1 VIKPGQLT
9 ETGSTTL
16 VRRLADAF
24 GLRDEA
30 IAVRQGDN
38 ETSYGDLWSHAGRW
52 AGLLGARG
60 VGNGDVVAVEDTR
73 TLETIALI
81 LALWRIGAA
90 PMPFGTDLPA
100 KRLGQM
106 LEVAQPVL
114 AVVAT
119 ETGRH
124 LVADIAQVDLFA
136 IELPSAETAPHADLS
151 GDELAYLLFTS
162 GSTGTPKAVAM
173 PLRGLDPLMAW
184 QASHGSRITCQY
196 APLYFDVAFQE
207 ILSTFLAGGELVLVD
222 ADTRQNFNQLA
233 ELVAAHGVER
243 LFLPTAALDP
253 FCQVATV
260 ATPDLHEV
268 IVAGEQLHVTP
279 AVRTFFTQNPQ
290 ARLSNHYGPCE
301 THVVTVHDLTG
312 PPAKWPATPP
322 IGRPLPHVRVRLAP
336 QDADAAADIGELII
350 EGPCVADGYHRS
362 PERTSERFGTTP
374 DGVRSYRTG
383 DLVRWSDGASEHGV
397 LEFCGRA
404 DRQVKVRGFRVEV
417 DEVEATL
424 KQHPAI
430 AGIAVLPHAVGGETA
445 LVAYVVDRSATAQA
459 SAEHPVVRRHVPAW
473 IEFAAE
479 KLPEYMIPS
488 IWVELPEL
496 PATPTGK
503 VDRLALPEP
512 PLQRPPLAVDHR
524 PPAGP
529 VELKVAQVW
538 DDILGFQGS
547 GADDPFF
554 EAGGS
559 SLMAT
564 RLMARVSHEL
574 GVTAFVSRLFEAPT
588 IAGLA
593 QTLQAHHP
601 DEVRAWAGG
610 SHQPTPASSAAR
622 SSTRP
627 VQRPARTT
635 NHLAIVGMSARV
647 PGAAS
652 VTAFWQNLLDGVD
665 SLRILTPEE
674 LAAAGVPDVVSNR
687 PDYVPVSG
695 WIDHADAFDHGYFGY
710 TPFEAERI
718 DPQQR
723 LLLELAV
730 AAFDDAAIA
739 TAPGGL
745 RAGIYAGVA
754 ANSYLTRN
762 VLPHDQA
769 HELGL
774 DYTLLGNDKDYAATR
789 IAYKLGFTGPALTVQ
804 TACSSSGVALHLAC
818 QALLND
824 DCDVALA
831 GGAALPWQYQ
841 FGHEHVPG
849 GALSADGRI
858 RSFDA
863 AAGGMVLTAGGAC
876 LVLRRLDE
884 AIADGH
890 TIHAVIRGTA
900 LSNDGAAKASF
911 TAPGVPGQRSVIR
924 AALDR
929 AGVNARDIGTLE
941 AHGTGTPVG
950 DPIEVSAISQ
960 AWREDTPDVGYCA
973 IGSVKS
979 NIGHLDAGAAAI
991 GAVKLALM
999 VRHGERPASLHCDT
1013 PNPECQFEDTPFV
1026 VNRERTAWASAEP
1039 RLGALSSFGFGG
1051 TNFHAIF
1058 EEGPTPASTPA
1069 RRPWQLLRL
1078 SAKNAAALST
1088 QQAELADAL
1097 TAETS
1102 NPLLLADV
1110 AHTLDVGR
1118 NRHGHR
1124 AAVVAGTVGQA
1135 AERLRTGQH
1144 VVTGSSPIANPH
1156 LVFTFPGQGAQHP
1169 GMGRRLYETEP
1180 VFRSAI
1186 NQCADILLTEIGT
1199 DLRELL
1205 YPDGDTGA
1213 AAEALRNTHL
1223 AQPAIFSVSYA
1234 TAKLWISWGLAPDAM
1249 IGHSVGELV
1258 AATLSGVVSLDHA
1271 LLIIAERGRLMQT
1284 MPSGGMLAVRIS
1296 EDDVLPYLGDDVSVA
1311 GVNSPQV
1318 TILSGPHHALDS
1330 VRAHLEA
1337 DGFGTTP
1344 LHTSHAF
1351 HSAMMDPVLTQFAQ
1365 TVSRYPLN
1373 APTIPFYSSV
1383 TGLPITP
1390 EQAQDP
1396 EYWAQQLRCAVRFG
1410 PAIQHLV
1417 RTPGAVL
1424 LECGPGQNL
1433 TTSARQTLGDPAIDA
1448 QGGTAIASL
1457 PHAAVTDAD
1466 DAEHLGTAVAR
1477 LFVAGIE
1484 LDTRRFTA
1492 GETRTRV
1499 SLPGHP
1505 FVRTRHWLEPGD
1517 AAIPL
1522 ATSAARG
1529 PVAAANPA
1537 GQPDADLPAEP
1548 GSTLDAVRELF
1559 LDVAGVQLEPGDE
1572 HSTFLELGFDSLL
1585 LTQITSHLNARMGT
1599 SLRFRQLLEDFPTAD
1614 TLAAHLDTL
1623 GATTVAAASPATQRA
1638 DDASGQNDE
1647 PVAMTL
1653 RQGAKIKTT
1662 GGEELTE
1669 RQREALN
1676 ALIARYIARTGSSRA
1691 YADEHRKYL
1700 ADPRAVT
1707 GFRPLWKDLVYP
1719 LVSAGSHGPRFTDI
1733 DGNEYVDLTNGYGST
1748 FFGHRPDFVV
1758 DAVHRQIDNDI
1769 IIGPQSPIVGE
1780 SARLFTEM
1788 TGHDRVTFCNTGSEA
1803 VLAAIRLARTV
1814 TGRNLIVQHE
1824 GDYHGINDE
1833 VLVRGTPSGRT
1844 IPAAPGVPPE
1854 SVANTLMLEYGTEKS
1869 LEILRARAHELAAIV
1884 IEPVQSGNPSLQPA
1898 DYVREVRRICDESGT
1913 ALIMDEV
1920 ICGFRVHWAGALGLW
1935 GVRADLACYGKIFG
1949 GGMPVGALAGSAR
1962 FMDALDGGAW
1972 QYGDDSMPEVGVTYF
1987 AGTFVRHPLTMAVVL
2002 ATLQHM
2008 QANPGLQEEVSR
2020 AAENLV
2026 DRLHALFKATGLP
2039 MHIGRFGS
2047 LMKPKWDQPLAFGE
2061 LLYYFLREAGIN
2073 AWDGRPN
2080 YLTTA
2085 HGEVEFDA
2093 IVDGFA
2099 YAIDQMKSG
2108 GFLDDVVPSAELF
2121 GIPAHSDEPIT
2132 VPSTEAQRE
2141 VWLAARF
2148 VGNNSVAYNEGL
2160 GLNLNGPLDEE
2171 ALHSALQ
2178 TLLDRHESLRAHF
2191 SRDGRSMIIQPTLE
2205 LVLAVHDVSH
2215 LDETE
2220 RAKALQQCSDEE
2232 MTETFD
2238 LRRGPLVRFR
2248 LVKLD
2253 AEQHQLLFVAHHAI
2267 CDGWSGAVVLSEL
2280 AALYSGHVEGTTVEL
2295 APAPRYADYSVIE
2308 RHFLQS
2314 ANGQAHQD
2322 YWLDQLR
2329 EVPPPP
2335 QLPPDRCGAD
2345 DDLSAARIDLALDGD
2360 LLGRLRAVG
2369 SAQGA
2374 SLVATMLTG
2383 FAGLLQQRTGQDD
2396 LVIGLAAAGQSFHDQ
2411 GQLVG
2416 HCVNL
2421 LPLRLRIGGADVFTD
2436 ALQAT
2441 RGALLD
2447 AFDHQ
2452 GVSVGTL
2459 LENLNVP
2466 RSGDRP
2472 PLVSVVFNIDV
2483 RDDDIA
2489 HTGLQVS
2496 YETLVRQAETFELF
2510 INVVDN
2516 GSSMVLEASY
2526 RTALYSEELIREF
2539 LGGFVDLLRRV
2550 CADPSS
2556 SVAQLVAA
2564 P

>member
-1 VIKPGQLT
+1 MTALVHQL
-9 ETGSTTL
+9 
-16 VRRLADAF
+16 AAAF
-24 GLRDEA
+24 GLHDED
-30 IAVRQGDN
+30 IAVRLGDN
-38 ETSYGDLWSHAGRW
+38 GTSYRDLWRRSGQW
-52 AGLLGARG
+52 AGLLATRG
-60 VGNGDVVAVEDTR
+60 IGKGDVVAVEDTR
-73 TLETIALI
+73 TLETIALV
-81 LALWRIGAA
+81 LALWRVGAA
-90 PMPFGTDLPA
+90 PMPFGIDLPA
-100 KRLGQM
+100 KRLDQM

-124 LVADIAQVDLFA
+124 LVADVAQVDLAA
-136 IELPSAETAPHADLS
+136 IELPSAETAPDADLS

-173 PLRGLDPLMAW
+173 PLRGLEGLMAW
-184 QASHGSRITCQY
+184 QASQGRRITCQY

-222 ADTRQNFNQLA
+222 SDTRQNFSQLA
-233 ELVAAHGVER
+233 ELVAAHSVER

-260 ATPDLHEV
+260 ATPDLLEV

-279 AVRTFFTQNPQ
+279 AVRAFFTQNPR

-301 THVVTVHDLTG
+301 THVVTVHDLAG
-312 PPAKWPATPP
+312 PAAAWPATPP
-322 IGRPLPHVRVRLAP
+322 IGQPLPHVHIRLAP
-336 QDADAAADIGELII
+336 QDADAGDDIGELII
-350 EGPCVADGYHRS
+350 EGPCVADGYYRS

-374 DGVRSYRTG
+374 DGARSYRTG
-383 DLVRWSDGASEHGV
+383 DLVRWSDGASEHDV

-430 AGIAVLPHAVGGETA
+430 AAIAVLPHAVGGEIA
-445 LVAYVVDRSATAQA
+445 LVAYVVDRSASAQA
-459 SAEHPVVRRHVPAW
+459 STEHPVVRRHVPAW
-473 IEFAAE
+473 VEFAAD
-479 KLPEYMIPS
+479 KLPEYMVPS
-488 IWVELPEL
+488 IWVELTEL

-503 VDRLALPEP
+503 VDRLALPQP
-512 PLQRPPLAVDHR
+512 PLQRPPLAVSYR
-524 PPAGP
+524 PPTGS
-529 VELKVAQVW
+529 VELKVAQLW
-538 DDILGFQGS
+538 DSILGFQGS

-574 GVTAFVSRLFEAPT
+574 GSAVFVSRLFEAPT

-601 DEVRAWAGG
+601 DEVRTWAGD
-610 SHQPTPASSAAR
+610 SRQPTQAPTAAR
-622 SSTRP
+622 LSPRP
-627 VQRPARTT
+627 VRTSD
-635 NHLAIVGMSARV
+635 HIAIVGMSARV
-647 PGAAS
+647 PGATN
-652 VTAFWQNLLDGVD
+652 VPAFWQNLLDGVD
-665 SLRILTPEE
+665 SLRILTPDE
-674 LAAAGVPDVVSNR
+674 LAAAGITDAVSSR

-695 WIDHADAFDHGYFGY
+695 WIDHADAFDHSYFGY

-739 TAPGGL
+739 TAPAGL

-769 HELGL
+769 HEFGL
-774 DYTLLGNDKDYAATR
+774 DYTLLGNDKDYVATR

-818 QALLND
+818 QALLSD

-858 RSFDA
+858 RPFDTSA
-863 AAGGMVLTAGGAC
+863 SGMVLTAGGAC

-911 TAPGVPGQRSVIR
+911 TAPGVPGQRAVIR

-950 DPIEVSAISQ
+950 DPIEVSAITQ
-960 AWREDTPDVGYCA
+960 AWREDTSDVGYCA

-979 NIGHLDAGAAAI
+979 NIGHLDAGAAAV

-999 VRHGERPASLHCDT
+999 VRHGERPASLNCDT
-1013 PNPECQFEDTPFV
+1013 PNPECQFENTPFV
-1026 VNRERTAWASAEP
+1026 VNRERTAWAGTEP

-1058 EEGPTPASTPA
+1058 EQGPTPASAPA

-1078 SAKNAAALST
+1078 SAKSEAALAT
-1088 QQAELADAL
+1088 QRSELAEAL
-1097 TAETS
+1097 TAETTGTLS
-1102 NPLLLADV
+1102 LADV
-1110 AHTLDVGR
+1110 AYTLDIGR
-1118 NRHGHR
+1118 NRHNHR
-1124 AAVVAGTVGQA
+1124 AAVVASTLDQA
-1135 AERLRTGQH
+1135 AERLLAAQH
-1144 VVTGSSPIANPH
+1144 IVTGSSPIPNPH

-1180 VFRSAI
+1180 VFRSAV
-1186 NQCADILLTEIGT
+1186 NQCADILLTEIGV
-1199 DLRELL
+1199 DLRDLL
-1205 YPDGDTGA
+1205 YPDDPTNSDA
-1213 AAEALRNTHL
+1213 AAEALRDTHL
-1223 AQPAIFSVSYA
+1223 AQPAIFSISYA
-1234 TAKLWISWGLAPDAM
+1234 TAKLWMSWGLTPETM

-1258 AATLSGVVSLDHA
+1258 AATLSGVFSLDHA

-1284 MPSGGMLAVRIS
+1284 MPAGGMLAVRIS
-1296 EDDVLPYLGDDVSVA
+1296 ENDVLPYLGDEVSVA

-1318 TILSGPHHALDS
+1318 TILSGPHHALDV
-1330 VRAHLEA
+1330 VRGHLEA

-1383 TGLPITP
+1383 TGLPITS

-1396 EYWAQQLRCAVRFG
+1396 KYWAEQLRRAVRFG
-1410 PAIQHLV
+1410 PAVQHLV
-1417 RTPGAVL
+1417 QTSGAVL

-1448 QGGTAIASL
+1448 RGATAIASL
-1457 PHAAVTDAD
+1457 PHAAITDID

-1484 LDTRRFTA
+1484 LDARRFTA
-1492 GETRTRV
+1492 GEARIRV

-1505 FVRTRHWLEPGD
+1505 FIRTRHWLEPGD
-1517 AAIPL
+1517 ATIPL
-1522 ATSAARG
+1522 ATSAGRG
-1529 PVAAANPA
+1529 PHAAANA
-1537 GQPDADLPAEP
+1537 VEPDADLPSEP

-1572 HSTFLELGFDSLL
+1572 HGTFLELGFDSLL

-1614 TLAAHLDTL
+1614 TLAGYLDEL
-1623 GATTVAAASPATQRA
+1623 GATAVASASPATQSA
-1638 DDASGQNDE
+1638 DGASVQSDE
-1647 PVAMTL
+1647 PVVMTL

-1662 GGEELTE
+1662 GGEELTG
-1669 RQREALN
+1669 RQRKALD
-1676 ALIARYIARTGSSRA
+1676 ALVARYIARTGSSRA

-1700 ADPRAVT
+1700 ADPRAVS

-1719 LVSAGSHGPRFTDI
+1719 LVSAKSRGPRFTDI

-1788 TGHDRVTFCNTGSEA
+1788 TGHERVTFCNTGSEA

-1844 IPAAPGVPPE
+1844 IPATPGVPPE
-1854 SVANTLMLEYGTEKS
+1854 SVANTLMLEYGSEKS

-2008 QANPGLQEEVSR
+2008 QANPGLQEQVSR
-2020 AAENLV
+2020 AAESLV

-2039 MHIGRFGS
+2039 MHISRFGS
-2047 LMKPKWDQPLAFGE
+2047 LMKPKWDQSLAYGE
-2061 LLYYFLREAGIN
+2061 LFYYFLREAGIN

-2085 HGEVEFDA
+2085 HGDDEFDA

-2160 GLNLNGPLDEE
+2160 SLNLDGELDEE
-2171 ALHSALQ
+2171 ALRNALQ

-2191 SRDGRSMIIQPTLE
+2191 SRDGRSMIIQPTLD
-2205 LVLAVHDVSH
+2205 LVLPLHDVSH
-2215 LDETE
+2215 LDQTE
-2220 RAKALQQCSDEE
+2220 RAKALQQCGDEE
-2232 MTETFD
+2232 MAATFD

-2248 LVKLD
+2248 LVRLSPTR
-2253 AEQHQLLFVAHHAI
+2253 HRLLFIAHHAI
-2267 CDGWSGAVVLSEL
+2267 CDGWSGAVILTEL
-2280 AALYSGHVEGTTVEL
+2280 GALYSAQVEGREL
-2295 APAPRYADYSVIE
+2295 TLPDAPRYADYSVIE
-2308 RHFLQS
+2308 RHFLES
-2314 ANGQAHQD
+2314 ANGQAHQE
-2322 YWLDQLR
+2322 YWLNQLR
-2329 EVPPPP
+2329 DVPSPP
-2335 QLPPDRCGAD
+2335 QLPPDRLAEAG
-2345 DDLSAARIDLALDGD
+2345 DLSAARVDVPLDAE
-2360 LLGRLRAVG
+2360 LVATLRAVG
-2369 SAQGA
+2369 SAHGA

-2383 FAGLLQQRTGQDD
+2383 FAGVFTHYSGQHDM
-2396 LVIGLAAAGQSFHDQ
+2396 VIGLAAAGQSFHDQ
-2411 GQLVG
+2411 GKLVG
-2416 HCVNL
+2416 HCVNM
-2421 LPLRLRIGGADVFTD
+2421 LPLRLRLDGAGNFAQ
-2436 ALQAT
+2436 ALGIT

-2447 AFDHQ
+2447 AYDHQ
-2452 GVSVGTL
+2452 GISFGAL
-2459 LENLNVP
+2459 LPELQLTREN
-2466 RSGDRP
+2466 DRP

-2483 RDDDIA
+2483 RDDDIQ
-2489 HTGLQVS
+2489 HTGLTVG

-2516 GSSMVLEASY
+2516 GSAMVLEASY
-2526 RTALYSEELIREF
+2526 RSALYSAELIRNLLAQFE
-2539 LGGFVDLLRRV
+2539 DLLRNV
-2550 CADPSS
+2550 CSNPAGA
-2556 SVAQLVAA
+2556 VGQL
-2564 P
+2564 

>member
-1 VIKPGQLT
+1 MHQ
-9 ETGSTTL
+9 
-16 VRRLADAF
+16 LADAF
-24 GLRDEA
+24 GLHGEST
-30 IAVRQGDN
+30 AVRQGT
-38 ETSYGDLWSHAGRW
+38 ERTSYGDLWRRSGHW
-52 AGLLGARG
+52 AAMLGTRRIG
-60 VGNGDVVAVEDTR
+60 KSDVVAVEDTR
-73 TLETIALI
+73 TCDTIALI
-81 LALWRIGAA
+81 LALWRIGAT

-106 LEVAQPVL
+106 LDIAQPAL

-124 LVADIAQVDLFA
+124 LVTGVAQIDLTEIDSGPPDFT
-136 IELPSAETAPHADLS
+136 PDADLA
-151 GDELAYLLFTS
+151 GGELAYLLFTS

-173 PLRGLDPLMAW
+173 PLRGLGPLMTW
-184 QASHGSRITCQY
+184 QASQGPRITCQY

-207 ILSTFLAGGELVLVD
+207 ILSTLLAGGELVLVD
-222 ADTRQNFNQLA
+222 ADTRQNFSRLA
-233 ELVAAHGVER
+233 ELVAADGVER

-260 ATPDLHEV
+260 ATPDLQDV

-279 AVRTFFTQNPQ
+279 AVRTFFTRNPQ

-301 THVVTVHDLTG
+301 THVVTVHDLTW
-312 PPAKWPATPP
+312 PPAEWPATPP
-322 IGRPLPHVRVRLAP
+322 IGAPLPGVHIRLAP
-336 QDADAAADIGELII
+336 HEAATADDIGELII
-350 EGPCVADGYHRS
+350 EGPCVADGYYRS
-362 PERTSERFGTTP
+362 PERTAERFGTTP

-383 DLVRWSDGASEHGV
+383 DLVRWNDGV

-404 DRQVKVRGFRVEV
+404 DRQVKVRGFRVEI

-430 AGIAVLPHAVGGETA
+430 AGIAVAPHPVGSETV
-445 LVAYVVDRSATAQA
+445 LVAYVVDRSASAQA
-459 SAEHPVVRRHVPAW
+459 GPAHPVVRRHVPEW
-473 IEFAAE
+473 IAFAAD
-479 KLPEYMIPS
+479 KLPEYMVPS
-488 IWVELPEL
+488 IWVELTEL
-496 PATPTGK
+496 PSTPTGK
-503 VDRLALPEP
+503 VDRLALPQP
-512 PLQRPPLAVDHR
+512 PLQRPPLAVGFR
-524 PPAGP
+524 PPTGP
-529 VELKVAQVW
+529 IELKVAQAW
-538 DDILGFQGS
+538 DDILGFPGS

-564 RLMARVSHEL
+564 RLMARLSHAL
-574 GVTAFVSRLFEAPT
+574 GVNIFVSRLFEAPT

-593 QTLQAHHP
+593 RTLQAHHP
-601 DEVRAWAGG
+601 DEVRAWAGD
-610 SHQPTPASSAAR
+610 SRQPATASAAARPAAR
-622 SSTRP
+622 SP
-627 VQRPARTT
+627 RTT
-635 NHLAIVGMSARV
+635 DHIAIVGMSARV
-647 PGAAS
+647 PGAAT
-652 VTAFWQNLLDGVD
+652 VAAFWQNLLDGVD
-665 SLRILTPEE
+665 SLRILTPDE
-674 LAAAGVPDVVSNR
+674 LAAAGVPEAVSHG
-687 PDYVPVSG
+687 PDYVPISG
-695 WIDHADAFDHGYFGY
+695 WIDHADAFDHTYFGY

-769 HELGL
+769 HEFGL
-774 DYTLLGNDKDYAATR
+774 DYTLLGNDKDYVATR

-818 QALLND
+818 QALLHD

-841 FGHEHVPG
+841 HGHQHVPG

-858 RSFDA
+858 RPFDA
-863 AAGGMVLTAGGAC
+863 AASGMVLTAGGAC

-929 AGVNARDIGTLE
+929 AGVNARDIGTVE

-950 DPIEVSAISQ
+950 DPIEVSAITA

-999 VRHGERPASLHCDT
+999 IRHGERPASLHCDT

-1026 VNRERTAWASAEP
+1026 VNHERTAWESSGP

-1051 TNFHAIF
+1051 TNFHAVF
-1058 EEGPTPASTPA
+1058 EEGPTVASTPA

-1078 SAKNAAALST
+1078 SAKSAAALATVQS
-1088 QQAELADAL
+1088 ELADAL
-1097 TAETS
+1097 TAGTLS
-1102 NPLLLADV
+1102 LADV

-1118 NRHGHR
+1118 NRHPHR
-1124 AAVVAGTVGQA
+1124 AAVVASTPEQA
-1135 AERLRTGQH
+1135 ADRLRTPAH
-1144 VVTGSSPIANPH
+1144 VITGGSPLPDPR

-1180 VFRSAI
+1180 VFRSAV
-1186 NQCADILLTEIGT
+1186 NQCADILLDDIGV
-1199 DLRELL
+1199 DLRDLL
-1205 YPDGDTGA
+1205 YPAGDSATDDT
-1213 AAEALRNTHL
+1213 AAEALRDTHL
-1223 AQPAIFSVSYA
+1223 AQPAIFSISYA
-1234 TAKLWISWGLAPDAM
+1234 TAKLWMSWGLTPETM
-1249 IGHSVGELV
+1249 LGHSVGELV
-1258 AATLSGVVSLDHA
+1258 AATLSGVFSLDHA
-1271 LLIIAERGRLMQT
+1271 LQIIAERGRLMQS
-1284 MPSGGMLAVRIS
+1284 MPAGGMLAVRIS
-1296 EDDVLPYLGDDVSVA
+1296 EDQVLPYLGDDVSVA

-1318 TILSGPHHALDS
+1318 TILSGPHPALVS
-1330 VRAHLEA
+1330 VREHLEA

-1365 TVSRYPLN
+1365 AVGRYPLN
-1373 APTIPFYSSV
+1373 APTIPFYSSL

-1396 EYWAQQLRCAVRFG
+1396 QYWAQQLRGAVRFG
-1410 PAIQHLV
+1410 PAVGHLV
-1417 RTPGAVL
+1417 HTPGVVL

-1433 TTSARQTLGDPAIDA
+1433 TTSARQTLADPTVDA
-1448 QGGTAIASL
+1448 RGAVTIASL

-1466 DAEHLGTAVAR
+1466 DAEHLGTAIAR
-1477 LFVAGIE
+1477 LFVAGVE

-1492 GETRTRV
+1492 GESRARV

-1505 FVRTRHWLEPGD
+1505 FARIRHWLEPGD
-1517 AAIPL
+1517 ATIPA
-1522 ATSAARG
+1522 ATSTARR
-1529 PVAAANPA
+1529 PEAAAA
-1537 GQPDADLPAEP
+1537 PDADVAAEP
-1548 GSTLDAVRELF
+1548 ASTLDAVRELF

-1572 HSTFLELGFDSLL
+1572 HNTFLELGFDSLL
-1585 LTQITSHLNARMGT
+1585 LTQITTHLNTRMGT
-1599 SLRFRQLLEDFPTAD
+1599 SLKFRQLLEQFPTAH
-1614 TLAAHLDTL
+1614 TLAAHLDEL
-1623 GATTVAAASPATQRA
+1623 GA
-1638 DDASGQNDE
+1638 DDASVQTDA
-1647 PVAMTL
+1647 PAAMTL

-1662 GGEELTE
+1662 GGEELTAQ
-1669 RQREALN
+1669 QREALD
-1676 ALIARYIARTGSSRA
+1676 ALIARYTERTASSRT
-1691 YADEHRKYL
+1691 YADEHRTYL
-1700 ADPRAVT
+1700 ADPRAVS

-1719 LVSAGSHGPRFTDI
+1719 LVSANSRGPRFTDV
-1733 DGNEYVDLTNGYGST
+1733 DGNSYVDLTNGYGSS

-1758 DAVHRQIDNDI
+1758 DAVHRQIDTDI

-1844 IPAAPGVPPE
+1844 VPATPGVPAE
-1854 SVANTLMLEYGTEKS
+1854 SVANVLMLEYGSAKS
-1869 LEILRARAHELAAIV
+1869 LEVLRERANELAAIV
-1884 IEPVQSGNPSLQPA
+1884 IEPVQSGNPALQPA

-1920 ICGFRVHWAGALGLW
+1920 ICGFRVHWAGAMGLW
-1935 GVRADLACYGKIFG
+1935 GVQPDLACYGKIFG

-2026 DRLHALFKATGLP
+2026 DRLHTLFRATGMP
-2039 MHIGRFGS
+2039 MRIARFGS
-2047 LMKPKWDQPLAFGE
+2047 LMKPKWMQSLAFGE
-2061 LLYYFLREAGIN
+2061 LFYYFLREAGIN

-2085 HGEVEFDA
+2085 HGEAELDA

-2132 VPSTEAQRE
+2132 VPSTESQRE

-2160 GLNLNGPLDEE
+2160 GLTLDGELDQQ
-2171 ALHSALQ
+2171 ALRRALQ
-2178 TLLDRHESLRAHF
+2178 ILLDRHESLRAHF
-2191 SRDGRSMIIQPTLE
+2191 SRDGRSLIIEPELTLD
-2205 LVLAVHDVSH
+2205 LPVFDVAH
-2215 LDETE
+2215 LDESGRT
-2220 RAKALQQCSDEE
+2220 KALEQCCDEE
-2232 MTETFD
+2232 MAATFD

-2248 LVKLD
+2248 LVRL
-2253 AEQHQLLFVAHHAI
+2253 APTEHRLLFTAHHAV
-2267 CDGWSGAVVLSEL
+2267 CDGWSGAVVLTEL
-2280 AALYSGHVEGTTVEL
+2280 AALYSADVERREITLPV
-2295 APAPRYADYSVIE
+2295 APRYVDYSLIE

-2314 ANGQAHQD
+2314 AEGQAHQR

-2329 EVPPPP
+2329 EAPAPP
-2335 QLPPDRCGAD
+2335 QLPPDRVAETG
-2345 DDLSAARIDLALDGD
+2345 DLRAARVDVPLDVE
-2360 LLGRLRAVG
+2360 LVGRLRSVG
-2369 SAQGA
+2369 SAHGA
-2374 SLVATMLTG
+2374 SLVATMLTA
-2383 FAGLLQQRTGQDD
+2383 FAGLFYRHTGQDD
-2396 LVIGLAAAGQSFHDQ
+2396 MVIGLAAAGQSFHDQ
-2411 GQLVG
+2411 GKLVG

-2421 LPLRLRIGGADVFTD
+2421 LPLRLRQHGTESFAA
-2436 ALQAT
+2436 ALGTT
-2441 RGALLD
+2441 RGAILD
-2447 AFDHQ
+2447 AYDHQ
-2452 GVSVGTL
+2452 GVSLGTL
-2459 LENLNVP
+2459 LPELQPV
-2466 RSGDRP
+2466 RDGDRP
-2472 PLVSVVFNIDV
+2472 QLVSVVFNLDV
-2483 RDDDIA
+2483 RDDDIH
-2489 HTGLQVS
+2489 HTGLTVG

-2510 INVVDN
+2510 INIVDK
-2516 GSSMVLEASY
+2516 GTDLVLEASY
-2526 RTALYSEELIREF
+2526 RTGLYSEDQVRGYLASYES
-2539 LGGFVDLLRRV
+2539 LLRSA
-2550 CADPSS
+2550 CEAPQSS
-2556 SVAQLVAA
+2556 LDQLTI
-2564 P
+2564 

>member
-1 VIKPGQLT
+1 MTI
-9 ETGSTTL
+9 L
-16 VRRLADAF
+16 VHQLADAF
-24 GLRDEA
+24 ESHGGA
-30 IAVRQGDN
+30 IAVRQGDVG
-38 ETSYGDLWSHAGRW
+38 TSYRDLWHRSGQW
-52 AGLLGARG
+52 AGLLSGRG
-60 VGNGDVVAVEDTR
+60 IGTGDVVAVEDTR
-73 TLETIALI
+73 TREIIALV
-81 LALWRIGAA
+81 LALWRIGAT

-100 KRLGQM
+100 QRLSQM
-106 LEVAQPVL
+106 REVAQPAL

-119 ETGRH
+119 ETGRQ
-124 LVADIAQVDLFA
+124 LVAGIAQLDLAA
-136 IELPSAETAPHADLS
+136 IESAPTDTAPDTELS
-151 GDELAYLLFTS
+151 ADELAYLLFTS

-173 PLRGLDPLMAW
+173 PLRGLAPLMTW
-184 QASHGSRITCQY
+184 QASQGARITCQY

-207 ILSTFLAGGELVLVD
+207 ILSTLLAGGELVLVD
-222 ADTRQNFNQLA
+222 ADTRQNFSRLA
-233 ELVAAHGVER
+233 ELVVARGVER
-243 LFLPTAALDP
+243 LFLPTAAVDP
-253 FCQVATV
+253 FCQVATL
-260 ATPDLHEV
+260 ATPDLREI

-279 AVRTFFTQNPQ
+279 AVRAFFTQNPQ
-290 ARLSNHYGPCE
+290 AVLGNHYGPCE

-312 PPAKWPATPP
+312 PAADWPDTPP
-322 IGRPLPHVRVRLAP
+322 IGVPLPGVTVRLEP
-336 QDADAAADIGELII
+336 RDGDDIGELII
-350 EGPCVADGYHRS
+350 EGPCVADGYHRA
-362 PERTSERFGTTP
+362 PERTAERFGTSA
-374 DGVRSYRTG
+374 DGVRTYRTG
-383 DLVRWSDGASEHGV
+383 DLVRWNDGV

-404 DRQVKVRGFRVEV
+404 DRQVKVRGFRVEI

-430 AGIAVLPHAVGGETA
+430 AGVAVLPHTVGGETA
-445 LVAYVVDRSATAQA
+445 LVAYLVDRSASAQA
-459 SAEHPVVRRHVPAW
+459 GPENPVVRRHEPTW

-479 KLPEYMIPS
+479 KLPEYMVPS
-488 IWVELPEL
+488 IWVELADL

-512 PLQRPPLAVDHR
+512 PMQRPPLAVGYR
-524 PPAGP
+524 PPTGP

-538 DDILGFQGS
+538 DQILGFSGS

-564 RLMARVSHEL
+564 RLVARLSHEL
-574 GVTAFVSRLFEAPT
+574 GVTVFVPRLFEAPT
-588 IAGLA
+588 IGGLA
-593 QTLQAHHP
+593 RTLQTNHP
-601 DEVRAWAGG
+601 DEVAAWAGV
-610 SHQPTPASSAAR
+610 SSAPVTATSPAR
-622 SSTRP
+622 TAP
-627 VQRPARTT
+627 RPARTT
-635 NHLAIVGMSARV
+635 DHIAIVGMSARV

-652 VTAFWQNLLDGVD
+652 VAAFWQNLLDGVD
-665 SLRILTPEE
+665 SLQILTPEE
-674 LAAAGVPDVVSNR
+674 LAAAGVPEAVSHR
-687 PDYVPVSG
+687 PDYVPISG
-695 WIDHADAFDHGYFGY
+695 WIEHSDAFDHTYFGY
-710 TPFEAERI
+710 TPFEAERL

-769 HELGL
+769 NQFGL
-774 DYTLLGNDKDYAATR
+774 YYTLLGNDKDYVATR

-841 FGHEHVPG
+841 HGHEHVPG
-849 GALSADGRI
+849 GALSVDGRI
-858 RSFDA
+858 RPFDA
-863 AAGGMVLTAGGAC
+863 AASGMVLTAGGAC
-876 LVLRRLDE
+876 LVLRRLDD

-900 LSNDGAAKASF
+900 LSNDGSAKASF

-924 AALDR
+924 TALDR

-950 DPIEVSAISQ
+950 DPIEVSAITA

-999 VRHGERPASLHCDT
+999 VRDGERPASLHCET
-1013 PNPECQFEDTPFV
+1013 PNPECQFENTPFV
-1026 VNRERTAWASAEP
+1026 VNAARTSWASDGP

-1058 EEGPTPASTPA
+1058 EQGPAPASTPA
-1069 RRPWQLLRL
+1069 RRGWQLLRL
-1078 SAKNAAALST
+1078 SAKTESALAI
-1088 QQAELADAL
+1088 QQSELADAL
-1097 TAETS
+1097 SAEMS
-1102 NPLLLADV
+1102 LADV
-1110 AHTLDVGR
+1110 AHTLTVGR
-1118 NRHGHR
+1118 NRHNHR
-1124 AAVVAGTVGQA
+1124 AAVIASTPEQA
-1135 AERLRTGQH
+1135 AERLRTPAH
-1144 VVTGSSPIANPH
+1144 VVTGSSPITDPH

-1169 GMGRRLYETEP
+1169 GMGRRLYDTEP
-1180 VFRSAI
+1180 VFRSAV
-1186 NQCADILLTEIGT
+1186 NQCADILLAEIGV

-1205 YPDGDTGA
+1205 YPAGDGEA

-1223 AQPAIFSVSYA
+1223 AQPAIFAVSYA
-1234 TAKLWISWGLAPDAM
+1234 TAKLWMSWGLAPETM

-1258 AATLSGVVSLDHA
+1258 AATLSGVFSLDHA
-1271 LLIIAERGRLMQT
+1271 LAIIAERGRLMGS
-1284 MPSGGMLAVRIS
+1284 MPAGGMLAVRIS
-1296 EDDVLPYLGDDVSVA
+1296 EDGVRPYVGGDVSVA

-1318 TILSGPHHALDS
+1318 TILSGPHDALDA
-1330 VRAHLEA
+1330 VRVRLEA
-1337 DGFGTTP
+1337 DGIGTTP

-1351 HSAMMDPVLTQFAQ
+1351 HSAMMDPVLAQFAQ
-1365 TVSRYPLN
+1365 AVGRYPLN
-1373 APTIPFYSSV
+1373 APSIPFYSSV
-1383 TGLPITP
+1383 TGLPITA
-1390 EQAQDP
+1390 EQAQNP
-1396 EYWAQQLRCAVRFG
+1396 QYWAQQLREAVRFG
-1410 PAIQHLV
+1410 PAVQHLV
-1417 RTPGAVL
+1417 TTPGAVL

-1433 TTSARQTLGDPAIDA
+1433 TTSARQITGAV
-1448 QGGTAIASL
+1448 AIASL

-1484 LDTRRFTA
+1484 LDERRFTA
-1492 GETRTRV
+1492 GETRTRI

-1505 FVRTRHWLEPGD
+1505 FARTRHWLNPGE
-1517 AAIPL
+1517 AAIPVASSAIRGAD
-1522 ATSAARG
+1522 ATAPEAE
-1529 PVAAANPA
+1529 VAAEPA
-1537 GQPDADLPAEP
+1537 
-1548 GSTLDAVRELF
+1548 STLDAVRQLF
-1559 LDVAGVQLEPGDE
+1559 LDVAGVEFEPGDE
-1572 HSTFLELGFDSLL
+1572 HGSFLELGFDSLL
-1585 LTQITSHLNARMGT
+1585 LTQITSALNARMGT
-1599 SLRFRQLLEDFPTAD
+1599 SLRFRQLLEEFSTAA
-1614 TLAAHLDTL
+1614 TLAAHLDEQL
-1623 GATTVAAASPATQRA
+1623 SA
-1638 DDASGQNDE
+1638 GQSDE

-1662 GGEELTE
+1662 GGEELTPK
-1669 RQREALN
+1669 QREALD
-1676 ALIARYIARTGSSRA
+1676 ALIARYIERTGSSRA
-1691 YADEHRKYL
+1691 YADEHRSYL
-1700 ADPRAVT
+1700 ADPRAVS

-1719 LVSAGSHGPRFTDI
+1719 LVSASSQGPRFTDV
-1733 DGNEYVDLTNGYGST
+1733 DGNTYVDLTNGYGSS

-1758 DAVHRQIDNDI
+1758 DAVHRQIDTDI

-1803 VLAAIRLARTV
+1803 VLAALRLARTV

-1844 IPAAPGVPPE
+1844 IPATPGVPAE
-1854 SVANTLMLEYGTEKS
+1854 SVANVLMLEYGSEKS
-1869 LEILRARAHELAAIV
+1869 LEILRERAHELAAIV
-1884 IEPVQSGNPSLQPA
+1884 IEPVQSGNPDLQPA

-1920 ICGFRVHWAGALGLW
+1920 ICGFRVHWAGAMGLW
-1935 GVRADLACYGKIFG
+1935 GVQPDLACYGKIFG
-1949 GGMPVGALAGSAR
+1949 GGMPVGALAGTTR

-2008 QANPGLQEEVSR
+2008 QANPGLQEQVSR
-2020 AAENLV
+2020 AAEDLV

-2039 MHIGRFGS
+2039 MRIGRFGS
-2047 LMKPKWDQPLAFGE
+2047 LMKPKWKQTLAFGE
-2061 LLYYFLREAGIN
+2061 LFYYFLREAGIN

-2080 YLTTA
+2080 YITTA
-2085 HGEVEFDA
+2085 HGEAEFDA

-2099 YAIDQMKSG
+2099 YAIDQMKAG
-2108 GFLDDVVPSAELF
+2108 GFLDDVTPTAELY
-2121 GIPAHSDEPIT
+2121 GAT
-2132 VPSTEAQRE
+2132 VAEDGTISLPSTESQRE

-2160 GLNLNGPLDEE
+2160 DLSLTGPLDSD
-2171 ALHSALQ
+2171 ALSQSLQ
-2178 TLLDRHESLRAHF
+2178 TLLDRHESLRARF
-2191 SRDGRSMIIQPTLE
+2191 SRDGRSLLIDPTLT
-2205 LVLAVHDVSH
+2205 LDLPVHDLSG
-2215 LDETE
+2215 LDTE
-2220 RAKALQQCSDEE
+2220 QRDATLTQLRDHEMGAK
-2232 MTETFD
+2232 FD
-2238 LRRGPLVRFR
+2238 LRNGPLARFR
-2248 LVKLD
+2248 LVKVT
-2253 AEQHQLLFVAHHAI
+2253 AEQHHLLFVAHHAV

-2280 AALYSGHVEGTTVEL
+2280 ATLYSAHVEGRPVEL
-2295 APAPRYADYSVIE
+2295 APAPRYADYSAIE
-2308 RHFLQS
+2308 QHFMGSLE
-2314 ANGQAHQD
+2314 GRLHQD
-2322 YWLDQLR
+2322 YWLKQLA
-2329 EVPPPP
+2329 EVPAPP
-2335 QLPPDRCGAD
+2335 QLPPDLTGAD
-2345 DDLSAARIDLALDGD
+2345 DDLSAARVDLALDGE
-2360 LLGRLRAVG
+2360 LLSRLRTVG
-2369 SAQGA
+2369 SAHGA

-2411 GQLVG
+2411 GKLVG

-2421 LPLRLRIGGADVFTD
+2421 LPLRLQVTGADVFTD
-2436 ALQAT
+2436 VLAGT

-2447 AFDHQ
+2447 AYDHQ
-2452 GVSVGTL
+2452 GVSIGTL
-2459 LENLNVP
+2459 QENLELTRDGN
-2466 RSGDRP
+2466 RP

-2483 RDDDIA
+2483 RDDDIR
-2489 HTGLQVS
+2489 HTGLTVG

-2510 INVVDN
+2510 INVVED

-2526 RTALYSEELIREF
+2526 RTSLYSEDLIREF
-2539 LGGFVDLLRRV
+2539 LTSFVEVLGKA
-2550 CADPSS
+2550 CADPGETME
-2556 SVAQLVAA
+2556 QLTAT